1 MNIKHFKNKI
11 AAAFVSCAA
20 LCFAACADDATII
33 GGSLHPDNPNPQQTT
48 QPDFDGILNK
58 IYGNLALTG
67 LTGPH
72 GNSDL
77 PSDIDE
83 GMSVFMRVVWYANEL
98 PSDEALCAW
107 LSDAGVP
114 EFNRGTWGD
123 NHALLRGL
131 YYRCMFGITLSNY
144 FLDNAPASIDDYSHK
159 VAEVRFM
166 RALYYFYMMDLF
178 GNPPFITHV
187 SSEAPPQ
194 ASRQEVFDFIEAELK
209 DIIGEGQGS
218 DILAPAKAVKYGRAD
233 VVAAYML
240 LMRLYLNAE
249 VYTGTPRWA
258 EARDYALKAINSDYS
273 LSVTPKNG
281 YSPYQLLFMGDNDS
295 NGAQNEIVFPILF
308 DGELTQSWGGVF
320 LCAGTVNAAD
330 IAAYPTGTTANWSG
344 IRAKPYFVQK
354 WFPNNDAPIGTPDD
368 LKLAAADDRCL
379 LITLGDDRQL
389 FNEKEDKFEDGY
401 GYVKFLNT
409 HADGSQSHNA
419 EHTDYDFPLFR
430 LAEAYLTYAEADA
443 RLNGG
448 NVTATGLNYI
458 KALRDRAHANTNIS
472 VFSLADIEDEWSREF
487 GFEGRRR
494 MDMIRFGNFTGVR
507 RTWIGGT
514 AAGGTLSDYRSIFP
528 LPSSD
533 LIANKNMKQNPGY
546 QGSTN

>member
-1 MNIKHFKNKI
+1 MNIKGIKNMM
-11 AAAFVSCAA
+11 AVAMMGVAT
-20 LCFAACADDATII
+20 LCFTACADDATII

-48 QPDFDGILNK
+48 TADYDGILNK

-98 PSDEALCAW
+98 SSDESLCAW
-107 LSDAGVP
+107 LTDAGIP

-123 NHALLRGL
+123 NHALLRGI
-131 YYRCMFGITLSNY
+131 YYRCMFGITLCNF
-144 FLDNAPASIDDYSHK
+144 FLDNAPSDIDEYSLK

-166 RALYYFYMMDLF
+166 RALYYYYLMDMF

-187 SSEAPPQ
+187 SSEAPVQ
-194 ASRQEVFDFIEAELK
+194 ASRKEVFDFVESELK
-209 DIIGEGQGS
+209 DVIGEGEGTNV
-218 DILAPAKAVKYGRAD
+218 LAAAKTIKYGRAD
-233 VVAAYML
+233 IAAGYML
-240 LMRLYLNAE
+240 LMRMYLNAE
-249 VYTGTPRWA
+249 VYTGTARW
-258 EARDYALKAINSDYS
+258 EDARTYADKAIKSGYS
-273 LSVTPKNG
+273 LCTTSLNG
-281 YSPYQLLFMGDNDS
+281 YNSYQLLFMGDNDT
-295 NGAQNEIVFPILF
+295 NGAQDEIVFPILF

-320 LCAGTVNAAD
+320 LAAGTVNADD
-330 IAAYPTGTTANWSG
+330 IAAYPTGISSNWGG
-344 IRAKPYFVQK
+344 IRAKKYFVEK
-354 WFPNNDAPIGTPDD
+354 WFPNDDAPSGTPAD
-368 LKLAAADDRCL
+368 LAAAANDDRCL
-379 LITLGDDRQL
+379 FMTQGHELEI
-389 FNEKEDKFEDGY
+389 NAEDKFEEGY
-401 GYVKFLNT
+401 GYIKFLNT
-409 HADGSQSHNA
+409 HADGSETHNA

-448 NVTATGLNYI
+448 NVSSAGLEYI
-458 KALRDRAHANTNIS
+458 KALRNRAHANSNIN

-507 RTWIGGT
+507 RIWIGGT

-533 LIANKNMKQNPGY
+533 LVANPNLKQNEGY
-546 QGSTN
+546 

>member
-1 MNIKHFKNKI
+1 MNIKGIKNMM
-11 AAAFVSCAA
+11 AVAMMGVAT
-20 LCFAACADDATII
+20 LCFTACADDATII

-48 QPDFDGILNK
+48 TADYDGILNK

-98 PSDEALCAW
+98 SSDESLCAW
-107 LSDAGVP
+107 LTDAGIP

-123 NHALLRGL
+123 NHALLRGI
-131 YYRCMFGITLSNY
+131 YYRCMFGITLCNF
-144 FLDNAPASIDDYSHK
+144 FLDNAPSDIDEYSLK

-166 RALYYFYMMDLF
+166 RALYYYYLMDMF

-187 SSEAPPQ
+187 SSEAPVQ
-194 ASRQEVFDFIEAELK
+194 ASRKEVFDFVESELK
-209 DIIGEGQGS
+209 DVIGEGEGT
-218 DILAPAKAVKYGRAD
+218 DVLAAAKTIKYGRAD
-233 VVAAYML
+233 IAAGYML
-240 LMRLYLNAE
+240 LMRMYLNAE
-249 VYTGTPRWA
+249 VYTGTARW
-258 EARDYALKAINSDYS
+258 EDARTYADKAIKSGYS
-273 LSVTPKNG
+273 LCTTSLNG
-281 YSPYQLLFMGDNDS
+281 YNSYQLLFMGDNDT
-295 NGAQNEIVFPILF
+295 NGAQDEIVFPILF

-320 LCAGTVNAAD
+320 LAAGTVNADD
-330 IAAYPTGTTANWSG
+330 ISAYPTGISSNWGG
-344 IRAKPYFVQK
+344 IRAKKYFVEK
-354 WFPNNDAPIGTPDD
+354 WFPNDDAPSGTPAD
-368 LKLAAADDRCL
+368 LAAAANDDRCL
-379 LITLGDDRQL
+379 FMTQGHELEI
-389 FNEKEDKFEDGY
+389 NAEDKFEEGY
-401 GYVKFLNT
+401 GYIKFLNT
-409 HADGSQSHNA
+409 HADGSETHNA

-448 NVTATGLNYI
+448 NVSSAGLEYI
-458 KALRDRAHANTNIS
+458 KALRNRAHANSNIN

-507 RTWIGGT
+507 RIWIGGT
-514 AAGGTLSDYRSIFP
+514 AAGGTLSGYRSIFP

-533 LIANKNMKQNPGY
+533 LVANPNLKQNEGY
-546 QGSTN
+546 

>member
-1 MNIKHFKNKI
+1 MNIKGIKNMM
-11 AAAFVSCAA
+11 AVAMMGVAT
-20 LCFAACADDATII
+20 LCFTACADDATII

-48 QPDFDGILNK
+48 TADYDGILNK

-98 PSDEALCAW
+98 SSDESLCAW
-107 LSDAGVP
+107 LTDAGIP

-123 NHALLRGL
+123 NHALLRGI
-131 YYRCMFGITLSNY
+131 YYRCMFGITLCNF
-144 FLDNAPASIDDYSHK
+144 FLDNAPSDIDEYSLK

-166 RALYYFYMMDLF
+166 RALYYYYLMDMF

-187 SSEAPPQ
+187 SSEAPVQ
-194 ASRQEVFDFIEAELK
+194 ASRKEVFDFVESELK
-209 DIIGEGQGS
+209 DVIGEGEGT
-218 DILAPAKAVKYGRAD
+218 DVLAAAKTIKYGRAD
-233 VVAAYML
+233 IVAGYML
-240 LMRLYLNAE
+240 LMRMYLNAE
-249 VYTGTPRWA
+249 VYTGTARW
-258 EARDYALKAINSDYS
+258 EDARTYADKAIKSGYS
-273 LSVTPKNG
+273 LCTTSLNG
-281 YSPYQLLFMGDNDS
+281 YNSYQLLFMGDNDT
-295 NGAQNEIVFPILF
+295 NGAQDEIVFPILF

-320 LCAGTVNAAD
+320 LAAGTVNADD
-330 IAAYPTGTTANWSG
+330 IAAYPTGISSNWGG
-344 IRAKPYFVQK
+344 IRAKKYFVEK
-354 WFPNNDAPIGTPDD
+354 WFPNDDAPSGTPAD
-368 LKLAAADDRCL
+368 LAAAANDDRCL
-379 LITLGDDRQL
+379 FMTQGHELEI
-389 FNEKEDKFEDGY
+389 NAEDKFEEGY
-401 GYVKFLNT
+401 GYIKFLNT
-409 HADGSQSHNA
+409 HADGSETHNA

-448 NVTATGLNYI
+448 NVSSAGLEYI
-458 KALRDRAHANTNIS
+458 KALRNRAHANSNIN

-507 RTWIGGT
+507 RIWIGGT
-514 AAGGTLSDYRSIFP
+514 AAGGTLSGYRSIFP

-533 LIANKNMKQNPGY
+533 LVANPNLKQNEGY
-546 QGSTN
+546 

>member
-1 MNIKHFKNKI
+1 M
-11 AAAFVSCAA
+11 AVALMGVAT
-20 LCFAACADDATII
+20 LCFTACADDATIF

-48 QPDFDGILNK
+48 QADFDGVLNK

-98 PSDEALCAW
+98 SSDEALCAW
-107 LSDAGVP
+107 LTDAGIP

-131 YYRCMFGITLSNY
+131 YYRCMFGITLANF
-144 FLDNAPASIDDYSHK
+144 FLDNAPESLEDYSHK
-159 VAEVRFM
+159 VAEARFM
-166 RALYYFYMMDLF
+166 RALYYYYLMDMF

-187 SSEAPPQ
+187 SAEAPVQ
-194 ASRQEVFDFIEAELK
+194 ATRLEVFNFIESEVK
-209 DIIGEGQGS
+209 DIIGEGEGS
-218 DILAPAKAVKYGRAD
+218 NVLAAAKSVKYGRAD
-233 VVAAYML
+233 VVAGYML
-240 LMRLYLNAE
+240 LMRMYLNAE
-249 VYTGTPRWA
+249 VYTGKARWEDARNYA
-258 EARDYALKAINSDYS
+258 EKAINSGYS
-273 LSVTPKNG
+273 LSTAGKNG
-281 YSPYQLLFMGDNDS
+281 YTGYQLLFMGDNDT
-295 NGAQNEIVFPILF
+295 NGAQNEIVFPVLF

-320 LCAGTVNAAD
+320 LCAGAVNADD
-330 IAAYPTGTTANWSG
+330 IAAYPTGITSNWGG
-344 IRAKPYFVQK
+344 IRTKKYFIQK
-354 WFPNNDAPIGTPDD
+354 WFPNNDAPSGTPAD
-368 LKLAAADDRCL
+368 LIEAAGDDRCL
-379 LITLGDDRQL
+379 FMTQGHEMEIE
-389 FNEKEDKFEDGY
+389 NEDKFQEGY

-409 HADGSQSHNA
+409 HADGSETHNA

-448 NVTATGLNYI
+448 QVSGKGLGYI
-458 KALRDRAHANTNIS
+458 KDLRNRAHANSNIS
-472 VFSLADIEDEWSREF
+472 VFSLSDVEDEWSREF

-494 MDMIRFGNFTGVR
+494 VDMIRFGNFTGVR
-507 RTWIGGT
+507 RIWIGGT

-533 LIANKNMKQNPGY
+533 LVANDNLVQNPGY
-546 QGSTN
+546 

>member
-1 MNIKHFKNKI
+1 MNMKGIKNI
-11 AAAFVSCAA
+11 MAVALMGVAT
-20 LCFAACADDATII
+20 LCFTACADDATIF

-48 QPDFDGILNK
+48 QADFDGVLNK

-72 GNSDL
+72 GSSDL

-98 PSDEALCAW
+98 SSDEALCAW
-107 LSDAGVP
+107 LTDAGIP

-131 YYRCMFGITLSNY
+131 YYRCMFGITLANF
-144 FLDNAPASIDDYSHK
+144 FLDNAPESLEDYSHK
-159 VAEVRFM
+159 VAETRFM
-166 RALYYFYMMDLF
+166 RALYYYYLMDMF

-187 SSEAPPQ
+187 SAEAPVQ
-194 ASRQEVFDFIEAELK
+194 ATRLEVFNFIESEVK
-209 DIIGEGQGS
+209 DIIGEGEGS
-218 DILAPAKAVKYGRAD
+218 NVLAAAKSVKYGRAD
-233 VVAAYML
+233 VVAGYML
-240 LMRLYLNAE
+240 LMRMYLNAE
-249 VYTGTPRWA
+249 VYTGKARWEDARNYA
-258 EARDYALKAINSDYS
+258 EKAINSGYS
-273 LSVTPKNG
+273 LSTASKNG
-281 YSPYQLLFMGDNDS
+281 YTGYQLLFMGDNDT
-295 NGAQNEIVFPILF
+295 NGAQNEIVFPVLF

-320 LCAGTVNAAD
+320 LCAGAVNADD
-330 IAAYPTGTTANWSG
+330 IAAYPTGITSNWGG
-344 IRAKPYFVQK
+344 IRTKKYFIQK
-354 WFPNNDAPIGTPDD
+354 WFPNNDAPSGTPAD
-368 LKLAAADDRCL
+368 LIEAAGDDRCL
-379 LITLGDDRQL
+379 FMTQGHEMEIE
-389 FNEKEDKFEDGY
+389 NEDKFQEGY

-409 HADGSQSHNA
+409 HADGSETHNA

-448 NVTATGLNYI
+448 QVSGKGLGYI
-458 KALRDRAHANTNIS
+458 KDLRNRAHANSNIS
-472 VFSLADIEDEWSREF
+472 VFSLSDVEDEWSREF

-494 MDMIRFGNFTGVR
+494 VDMIRFGNFTGVR
-507 RTWIGGT
+507 RIWIGGT

-533 LIANKNMKQNPGY
+533 LVANDNLVQNPGY
-546 QGSTN
+546 

>member
-1 MNIKHFKNKI
+1 MNMKGIKNI
-11 AAAFVSCAA
+11 MAVALMGVAT
-20 LCFAACADDATII
+20 LCFTACADDATIF

-48 QPDFDGILNK
+48 QADFDGVLNK

-72 GNSDL
+72 GSSDL

-98 PSDEALCAW
+98 SSDEALCAW
-107 LSDAGVP
+107 LTDAGIP

-131 YYRCMFGITLSNY
+131 YYRCMFGITLANF
-144 FLDNAPASIDDYSHK
+144 FLDNAPESLEDYTHK

-166 RALYYFYMMDLF
+166 RALYYYYLMDMF

-187 SSEAPPQ
+187 SAEAPVQ
-194 ASRQEVFDFIEAELK
+194 ATRLEVFNFIESEVK
-209 DIIGEGQGS
+209 DIIGEGEGS
-218 DILAPAKAVKYGRAD
+218 NVLAAAKSVKYGRAD
-233 VVAAYML
+233 VVAGYML
-240 LMRLYLNAE
+240 LMRMYLNAE
-249 VYTGTPRWA
+249 VYTGKARWEDARNYA
-258 EARDYALKAINSDYS
+258 EKAINSGYS
-273 LSVTPKNG
+273 LSTASKNG
-281 YSPYQLLFMGDNDS
+281 YTGYQLLFMGDNDT
-295 NGAQNEIVFPILF
+295 NGAQNEIVFPVLF

-320 LCAGTVNAAD
+320 LCAGAVNADD
-330 IAAYPTGTTANWSG
+330 IAAYPTGITSNWGG
-344 IRAKPYFVQK
+344 IRTKKYFIQK
-354 WFPNNDAPIGTPDD
+354 WFPNNDAPSGTPAD
-368 LKLAAADDRCL
+368 LIEAAGDDRCL
-379 LITLGDDRQL
+379 FMTQGHEMEIE
-389 FNEKEDKFEDGY
+389 NEDKFQEGY

-409 HADGSQSHNA
+409 HADGSETHNA

-448 NVTATGLNYI
+448 QVSGKGLGYI
-458 KALRDRAHANTNIS
+458 KDLRNRAHANSNIS
-472 VFSLADIEDEWSREF
+472 VFSLSDVEDEWSREF

-494 MDMIRFGNFTGVR
+494 VDMIRFGNFTGVR
-507 RTWIGGT
+507 RIWIGGT

-533 LIANKNMKQNPGY
+533 LVANDNLVQNPGY
-546 QGSTN
+546 

>member
-1 MNIKHFKNKI
+1 MNIKGIKNMM
-11 AAAFVSCAA
+11 AVAMMGVAT
-20 LCFAACADDATII
+20 LCFTACADDATII

-48 QPDFDGILNK
+48 TADYDGILNK

-98 PSDEALCAW
+98 SSDESLCAW
-107 LSDAGVP
+107 LTDAGIP

-123 NHALLRGL
+123 NHALLRGI
-131 YYRCMFGITLSNY
+131 YYRCMFGITLCNF
-144 FLDNAPASIDDYSHK
+144 FLDNAPSDIDEYSLK

-166 RALYYFYMMDLF
+166 RALYYYYLMDMF

-187 SSEAPPQ
+187 SSEAPVQ
-194 ASRQEVFDFIEAELK
+194 ASRKEIFDFVESELK
-209 DIIGEGQGS
+209 DVIGEGEGT
-218 DILAPAKAVKYGRAD
+218 DVLAAAKTIKYGRAD
-233 VVAAYML
+233 IAAGYML
-240 LMRLYLNAE
+240 LMRMYLNAE
-249 VYTGTPRWA
+249 VYTGTARW
-258 EARDYALKAINSDYS
+258 EDARTYADKAIKSGYS
-273 LSVTPKNG
+273 LCTTSLNG
-281 YSPYQLLFMGDNDS
+281 YNSYQLLFMGDNDT
-295 NGAQNEIVFPILF
+295 NGAQDEIVFPILF

-320 LCAGTVNAAD
+320 LAAGTVNADD
-330 IAAYPTGTTANWSG
+330 IAAYPTGISSNWGG
-344 IRAKPYFVQK
+344 IRAKKYFIEK
-354 WFPNNDAPIGTPDD
+354 WFPNDDAPSGTPAD
-368 LKLAAADDRCL
+368 LAAAANDDRCL
-379 LITLGDDRQL
+379 FMTQGHELEI
-389 FNEKEDKFEDGY
+389 NAEDKFEEGY

-409 HADGSQSHNA
+409 HADGSETHNA

-448 NVTATGLNYI
+448 NVSSTGLEYI
-458 KALRDRAHANTNIS
+458 KALRNRAHANSNIN
-472 VFSLADIEDEWSREF
+472 VFSLDDIEDEWSREF

-507 RTWIGGT
+507 RIWIGGT
-514 AAGGTLSDYRSIFP
+514 AAGGTLSGYRSIFP

-533 LIANKNMKQNPGY
+533 LVANPNLKQNEGY
-546 QGSTN
+546 

>member
-1 MNIKHFKNKI
+1 MNIKGIKNMM
-11 AAAFVSCAA
+11 AVAMMGVAT
-20 LCFAACADDATII
+20 LCFTACADDATII

-48 QPDFDGILNK
+48 TADYDGILNK

-98 PSDEALCAW
+98 SSDESLCAW
-107 LSDAGVP
+107 LTDAGIP
-114 EFNRGTWGD
+114 GFNRGTWGD
-123 NHALLRGL
+123 NHALLRGI
-131 YYRCMFGITLSNY
+131 YYRCMFGITLCNF
-144 FLDNAPASIDDYSHK
+144 FLDNAPSDIDEYSLK

-166 RALYYFYMMDLF
+166 RALYYYYLMDMF

-187 SSEAPPQ
+187 SSEAPVQ
-194 ASRQEVFDFIEAELK
+194 ASRKEVFDFVESELK
-209 DIIGEGQGS
+209 DVIGEGEGT
-218 DILAPAKAVKYGRAD
+218 DVLAAAKTIKYGRAD
-233 VVAAYML
+233 IVAGYML
-240 LMRLYLNAE
+240 LMRMYLNAE
-249 VYTGTPRWA
+249 VYTGTARW
-258 EARDYALKAINSDYS
+258 EDARTYADKAIKSGYS
-273 LSVTPKNG
+273 LCTTSLNG
-281 YSPYQLLFMGDNDS
+281 YNSYQLLFMGDNDT
-295 NGAQNEIVFPILF
+295 NGAQDEIVFPILF

-320 LCAGTVNAAD
+320 LAAGTVNADD
-330 IAAYPTGTTANWSG
+330 IAAYPTGISSNWGG
-344 IRAKPYFVQK
+344 IRAKKYFVEK
-354 WFPNNDAPIGTPDD
+354 WFPNDDAPSGTPAD
-368 LKLAAADDRCL
+368 LAAAANDDRCL
-379 LITLGDDRQL
+379 FMTQGHELEI
-389 FNEKEDKFEDGY
+389 NAEDKFEEGY
-401 GYVKFLNT
+401 GYIKFLNT
-409 HADGSQSHNA
+409 HADGSETHNA

-448 NVTATGLNYI
+448 NVSSAGLEYI
-458 KALRDRAHANTNIS
+458 KALRNRAHANSNIN

-507 RTWIGGT
+507 RIWIGGT
-514 AAGGTLSDYRSIFP
+514 AAGGTLSGYRSIFP

-533 LIANKNMKQNPGY
+533 LVANPNLKQNEGY
-546 QGSTN
+546 

>member
-1 MNIKHFKNKI
+1 MNIKGIKNMM
-11 AAAFVSCAA
+11 AVAMMGVAT
-20 LCFAACADDATII
+20 LCFTACADDATII

-48 QPDFDGILNK
+48 TADYDGILNK

-98 PSDEALCAW
+98 SSDESLCAW
-107 LSDAGVP
+107 LTDAGIP

-123 NHALLRGL
+123 NHALLRGI
-131 YYRCMFGITLSNY
+131 YYRCMFGITLCNF
-144 FLDNAPASIDDYSHK
+144 FLDNAPSDIDEYSLK

-166 RALYYFYMMDLF
+166 RALYYYYLMDMF

-187 SSEAPPQ
+187 SSEAPVQ
-194 ASRQEVFDFIEAELK
+194 ASRKEVFDFVESELK
-209 DIIGEGQGS
+209 DVIGEGEGT
-218 DILAPAKAVKYGRAD
+218 DVLAAAKTIKYGRAD
-233 VVAAYML
+233 IAAGYML
-240 LMRLYLNAE
+240 LMRMYLNAE
-249 VYTGTPRWA
+249 VYTGTARW
-258 EARDYALKAINSDYS
+258 EDARTYADKAIKSGYS
-273 LSVTPKNG
+273 LCTTSLNG
-281 YSPYQLLFMGDNDS
+281 YNSYQLLFMGDNDT
-295 NGAQNEIVFPILF
+295 NGAQDEIVFPILF

-320 LCAGTVNAAD
+320 LAAGTVNADD
-330 IAAYPTGTTANWSG
+330 IAAYPTGISSNWGG
-344 IRAKPYFVQK
+344 IRAKKYFVEK
-354 WFPNNDAPIGTPDD
+354 WFPNDDAPSGTPAD
-368 LKLAAADDRCL
+368 LAAAANDDRCL
-379 LITLGDDRQL
+379 FMTQGHELEI
-389 FNEKEDKFEDGY
+389 NAEDKFEEGY
-401 GYVKFLNT
+401 GYIKFLNT
-409 HADGSQSHNA
+409 HADGSETHNA

-448 NVTATGLNYI
+448 NVSSAGLEYI
-458 KALRDRAHANTNIS
+458 KALRNRAHANSNIN

-507 RTWIGGT
+507 RIWIGGT

-533 LIANKNMKQNPGY
+533 LVANPNLKQNEGY
-546 QGSTN
+546 

>member
-1 MNIKHFKNKI
+1 MKGIKNIM
-11 AAAFVSCAA
+11 AVALMGVAT
-20 LCFAACADDATII
+20 LCFTACADDATIF

-48 QPDFDGILNK
+48 QADFDGVLNK

-72 GNSDL
+72 GSSDL

-98 PSDEALCAW
+98 SSDEALCAW
-107 LSDAGVP
+107 LTDAGIP

-131 YYRCMFGITLSNY
+131 YYRCMFGITLANF
-144 FLDNAPASIDDYSHK
+144 FLDNAPESLEDYSHK
-159 VAEVRFM
+159 VAETRFM
-166 RALYYFYMMDLF
+166 RALYYYYLMDMF

-187 SSEAPPQ
+187 SAEAPVQ
-194 ASRQEVFDFIEAELK
+194 ATRLEVFNFIESEVK
-209 DIIGEGQGS
+209 DIIGEGEGS
-218 DILAPAKAVKYGRAD
+218 NVLAAAKSVKYGRAD
-233 VVAAYML
+233 VVAGYML
-240 LMRLYLNAE
+240 LMRMYLNAE
-249 VYTGTPRWA
+249 VYTGKARWEDARNYA
-258 EARDYALKAINSDYS
+258 EKAINSGYS
-273 LSVTPKNG
+273 LSTASKNG
-281 YSPYQLLFMGDNDS
+281 YTGYQLLFMGDNDT
-295 NGAQNEIVFPILF
+295 NGAQNEIVFPVLF

-320 LCAGTVNAAD
+320 LCAGAVNADD
-330 IAAYPTGTTANWSG
+330 IAAYPTGITSNWGG
-344 IRAKPYFVQK
+344 IRTKKYFIQK
-354 WFPNNDAPIGTPDD
+354 WFPNNDAPSGTPAD
-368 LKLAAADDRCL
+368 LIEAAGDDRCL
-379 LITLGDDRQL
+379 FMTQGHEMEIE
-389 FNEKEDKFEDGY
+389 NEDKFQEGY

-409 HADGSQSHNA
+409 HADGSETHNA

-448 NVTATGLNYI
+448 QVSGKGLGYI
-458 KALRDRAHANTNIS
+458 KDLRNRAHANSNIS
-472 VFSLADIEDEWSREF
+472 VFSLSDVEDEWSREF

-494 MDMIRFGNFTGVR
+494 VDMIRFGNFTGVR
-507 RTWIGGT
+507 RIWIGGT

-533 LIANKNMKQNPGY
+533 LVANDNLVQNPGY
-546 QGSTN
+546 

>member
-1 MNIKHFKNKI
+1 MNIKGIKNMM
-11 AAAFVSCAA
+11 AVAMMGVAT
-20 LCFAACADDATII
+20 LCFTACADDATII

-48 QPDFDGILNK
+48 TADYDGILNK

-98 PSDEALCAW
+98 SSDESLCAW
-107 LSDAGVP
+107 LTDAGIP

-123 NHALLRGL
+123 NHALLRGI
-131 YYRCMFGITLSNY
+131 YYRCMFGITLCNF
-144 FLDNAPASIDDYSHK
+144 FLDNAPSDIDEYSLK
-159 VAEVRFM
+159 VAEVRYM
-166 RALYYFYMMDLF
+166 RALYYYYLMDMF

-187 SSEAPPQ
+187 SSEAPVQ
-194 ASRQEVFDFIEAELK
+194 ASRKEVFDFVESELK
-209 DIIGEGQGS
+209 DVIGEGEGT
-218 DILAPAKAVKYGRAD
+218 DVLAAAKTIKYGRAD
-233 VVAAYML
+233 IAAGYML
-240 LMRLYLNAE
+240 LMRMYLNAE
-249 VYTGTPRWA
+249 VYTGTARWEDARAYA
-258 EARDYALKAINSDYS
+258 EKAINSGYS
-273 LSVTPKNG
+273 LSTTSMNG
-281 YSPYQLLFMGDNDS
+281 YNGYQLLFMGDNDT

-320 LCAGTVNAAD
+320 LAAGCVNADD
-330 IAAYPTGTTANWSG
+330 IAAYPTGISSNWGG
-344 IRAKPYFVQK
+344 IRAKKYFIEK
-354 WFPNNDAPIGTPDD
+354 WFPNDDAPSGTPAD
-368 LKLAAADDRCL
+368 LAAAANDDRCL
-379 LITLGDDRQL
+379 FMTQGHELEI
-389 FNEKEDKFEDGY
+389 NAEDKFEEGY

-409 HADGSQSHNA
+409 HADGSETHNA

-448 NVTATGLNYI
+448 NVSSTGLEYI
-458 KALRDRAHANTNIS
+458 KALRNRAHANSNIN
-472 VFSLADIEDEWSREF
+472 VFSLDDIEDEWSREF

-507 RTWIGGT
+507 RIWIGGT
-514 AAGGTLSDYRSIFP
+514 AAGGTLSGYRSIFP

-533 LIANKNMKQNPGY
+533 LVANPNLKQNEGY
-546 QGSTN
+546 

>member
-1 MNIKHFKNKI
+1 MTIKGIKNMM
-11 AAAFVSCAA
+11 AVAFMGVAT
-20 LCFAACADDATII
+20 LCLTACDNDSTIL

-48 QPDFDGILNK
+48 KADYDGILNK

-67 LTGPH
+67 LSGPH

-98 PSDEALCAW
+98 SSDEALCAW
-107 LSDAGVP
+107 LSDAGIP

-144 FLDNAPASIDDYSHK
+144 FLDNAPSSIDEYSKK

-166 RALYYFYMMDLF
+166 RALYYFYLMDMF

-187 SSEAPPQ
+187 SAEAPEQ
-194 ASRQEVFDFIEAELK
+194 GSRQEVFKFIEDELK
-209 DIIGEGQGS
+209 DIIGEGEGT
-218 DILAPAKAVKYGRAD
+218 DVLAAAKSVKYGRAD
-233 VVAAYML
+233 IVAGYML

-249 VYTGTPRWA
+249 VYTGTARWEDARTYA
-258 EARDYALKAINSDYS
+258 EKAIKSDYT
-273 LSVTPKNG
+273 LSTASKNG
-281 YSPYQLLFMGDNDS
+281 YTGYQLLFMGDNDT
-295 NGAQNEIVFPILF
+295 NGAQNEIVFPVLF

-320 LCAGTVNAAD
+320 LAAGVVNAAD
-330 IAAYPTGTTANWSG
+330 IALYPTGISSNWGG
-344 IRAKPYFVQK
+344 IRTKPYFIQK
-354 WFPNNDAPIGTPDD
+354 WFPNNDAPEGTPDD
-368 LKLAAADDRCL
+368 LIAAANDDRCL
-379 LITLGDDRQL
+379 FMTAGHELEIA
-389 FNEKEDKFEDGY
+389 EEDKFENGY
-401 GYVKFLNT
+401 GYIKFLNT
-409 HADGSQSHNA
+409 HADGSEPHNA

-430 LAEAYLTYAEADA
+430 LAEAYLSYAEADA

-448 NVTATGLNYI
+448 NVSSTGLGYI
-458 KALRDRAHANTNIS
+458 KDLRNRAHANANLS

-494 MDMIRFGNFTGVR
+494 MDMVRFGNFTGVR

-514 AAGGTLSDYRSIFP
+514 AAGGTLSSYRNIFP

-533 LIANKNMKQNPGY
+533 LIANPNLKQNQGY
-546 QGSTN
+546 

>member
-1 MNIKHFKNKI
+1 MNIKGIKNMM
-11 AAAFVSCAA
+11 AVAMMGVAT
-20 LCFAACADDATII
+20 LCFTACADDATII

-48 QPDFDGILNK
+48 TADYDGILNK

-98 PSDEALCAW
+98 SSDESLCAW
-107 LSDAGVP
+107 LTDAGIP

-123 NHALLRGL
+123 NHALLRGI
-131 YYRCMFGITLSNY
+131 YYRCMFGITLCNF
-144 FLDNAPASIDDYSHK
+144 FLDNAPSDIDEYSLK

-166 RALYYFYMMDLF
+166 RALYYYYLMDMF

-187 SSEAPPQ
+187 SSEAPVQ
-194 ASRQEVFDFIEAELK
+194 ASRKEVFDFVESELK
-209 DIIGEGQGS
+209 DVIGEGEGT
-218 DILAPAKAVKYGRAD
+218 DVLAAAKTIKYGRAD
-233 VVAAYML
+233 IAAGYML
-240 LMRLYLNAE
+240 LMRMYLNAE
-249 VYTGTPRWA
+249 VYTGTARWEDARAYA
-258 EARDYALKAINSDYS
+258 EKAINSGYS
-273 LSVTPKNG
+273 LSTTSMNG
-281 YSPYQLLFMGDNDS
+281 YNGYQLLFMGDNDT

-320 LCAGTVNAAD
+320 LAAGCVNADD
-330 IAAYPTGTTANWSG
+330 IAAYPTGISSNWGG
-344 IRAKPYFVQK
+344 IRAKKYFIEK
-354 WFPNNDAPIGTPDD
+354 WFPNDDAPSGTPAD
-368 LKLAAADDRCL
+368 LAAAANDDRCL
-379 LITLGDDRQL
+379 FMTQGHELEI
-389 FNEKEDKFEDGY
+389 NAEDKFEEGY

-409 HADGSQSHNA
+409 HADGSETHNA

-448 NVTATGLNYI
+448 NVSSTGLEYI
-458 KALRDRAHANTNIS
+458 KALRNRAHANSNIN
-472 VFSLADIEDEWSREF
+472 VFSLDDIEDEWSREF

-507 RTWIGGT
+507 RIWIGGT
-514 AAGGTLSDYRSIFP
+514 AAGGTLSGYRSIFP

-533 LIANKNMKQNPGY
+533 LVANPNLKQNEGY
-546 QGSTN
+546 

>member
-1 MNIKHFKNKI
+1 MNIKGIKNI
-11 AAAFVSCAA
+11 LAVAVMGFSA
-20 LCFAACADDATII
+20 LCFTACSEDAPIF

-48 QPDFDGILNK
+48 QADYDGILNK

-72 GNSDL
+72 GSSDL

-107 LSDAGVP
+107 LTDAGIP

-131 YYRCMFGITLSNY
+131 YYRCMFGITMSNF
-144 FLDNAPASIDDYSHK
+144 FLENAPSSLDEYSHK

-166 RALYYFYMMDLF
+166 RALYYYYLMDMF
-178 GNPPFITHV
+178 GNPPFITTV
-187 SSEAPPQ
+187 TSEAPVQ
-194 ASRQEVFDFIEAELK
+194 VSRQEIFNFIESEVK
-209 DIIGEGQGS
+209 DIIGEGAGS
-218 DILAPAKAVKYGRAD
+218 DVLAAPKSIKYGRAD
-233 VVAAYML
+233 MAAGYML
-240 LMRLYLNAE
+240 LMRMYLNAE
-249 VYTGTPRWA
+249 VYTGTARWQDA
-258 EARDYALKAINSDYS
+258 MTYAQKAINSGYT
-273 LSVTPKNG
+273 LSKTPKNG
-281 YSPYQLLFMGDNDS
+281 YSAYQLLFMGDNDT

-330 IAAYPTGTTANWSG
+330 VAAYSTGMTSNWGG

-354 WFPNNDAPIGTPDD
+354 WFPNNDAPSGTPTD
-368 LKLAAADDRCL
+368 LTAAANDDRCL
-379 LITLGDDRQL
+379 FMTEGHELENT
-389 FNEKEDKFEDGY
+389 NEDKFENGFGY
-401 GYVKFLNT
+401 IKFLNT
-409 HADGSQSHNA
+409 HADGSETHNA

-430 LAEAYLTYAEADA
+430 LAEAYLTYAEAEA
-443 RLNGG
+443 RLNNG
-448 NVTATGLNYI
+448 NVSTTGLNYI
-458 KALRDRAHANTNIS
+458 KELRNRANANSNLS
-472 VFSLADIEDEWSREF
+472 VFSLADIEDEWSKEF

-494 MDMIRFGNFTGVR
+494 MDMIRFGNFTGTR
-507 RTWIGGT
+507 RCWIGGS
-514 AAGGTLSDYRSIFP
+514 AVGGTMATYRNIFP

-533 LIANKNMKQNPGY
+533 LVANSNLKQNQGY
-546 QGSTN
+546 

>member
-1 MNIKHFKNKI
+1 MNIKGIKNMM
-11 AAAFVSCAA
+11 AVAMMGVAT
-20 LCFAACADDATII
+20 LCFTACADDETII

-48 QPDFDGILNK
+48 TADYDGILNK

-67 LTGPH
+67 LKGPH

-98 PSDEALCAW
+98 SSDESLCAW
-107 LSDAGVP
+107 LTDAGIP

-123 NHALLRGL
+123 NHALLRGI
-131 YYRCMFGITLSNY
+131 YYRCMFGITLCNF
-144 FLDNAPASIDDYSHK
+144 FLDNAPSDIDEYSLK

-166 RALYYFYMMDLF
+166 RALYYYYLMDMF

-187 SSEAPPQ
+187 SSEAPVQ
-194 ASRQEVFDFIEAELK
+194 ASRKEVFDFVESELK
-209 DIIGEGQGS
+209 DVIGEGEGT
-218 DILAPAKAVKYGRAD
+218 DVLAAAKTIKYGRAD
-233 VVAAYML
+233 IAAGYML
-240 LMRLYLNAE
+240 LMRMYLNAE
-249 VYTGTPRWA
+249 VYTGTARW
-258 EARDYALKAINSDYS
+258 EDARTYADKAIKSGYS
-273 LSVTPKNG
+273 LCTTSLNG
-281 YSPYQLLFMGDNDS
+281 YNSYQLLFMGDNDT
-295 NGAQNEIVFPILF
+295 NGAQDEIVFPILF

-320 LCAGTVNAAD
+320 LAAGTVNADD
-330 IAAYPTGTTANWSG
+330 IAAYPTGISSNWGG
-344 IRAKPYFVQK
+344 IRAKKYFVEK
-354 WFPNNDAPIGTPDD
+354 WFPNDDAPSGTPAD
-368 LKLAAADDRCL
+368 LAAAANDDRCL
-379 LITLGDDRQL
+379 FMTQGHELEI
-389 FNEKEDKFEDGY
+389 NAEDKFEEGY
-401 GYVKFLNT
+401 GYIKFLNT
-409 HADGSQSHNA
+409 HADGSETHNA

-448 NVTATGLNYI
+448 NVSSAGLEYI
-458 KALRDRAHANTNIS
+458 KALRNRAHANSNIN

-507 RTWIGGT
+507 RIWIGGT
-514 AAGGTLSDYRSIFP
+514 AAGGTLSGYRSIFP

-533 LIANKNMKQNPGY
+533 LVANPNLKQNEGY
-546 QGSTN
+546 

>member
-1 MNIKHFKNKI
+1 MTIKGIKNMM
-11 AAAFVSCAA
+11 AVAFMGVAT
-20 LCFAACADDATII
+20 LCLTACDNDSTIL
-33 GGSLHPDNPNPQQTT
+33 GGTLHPDNPNPQQTT
-48 QPDFDGILNK
+48 KADYDGILNK

-98 PSDEALCAW
+98 SSDEALCAW
-107 LSDAGVP
+107 LSDAGIP

-144 FLDNAPASIDDYSHK
+144 FLDNAPSSIDEYSKK

-166 RALYYFYMMDLF
+166 RALYYFYLMDMF
-178 GNPPFITHV
+178 GNPPMVTHV
-187 SSEAPPQ
+187 TAEAPAQ
-194 ASRQEVFDFIEAELK
+194 ATRQEVFKFVEDELK
-209 DIIGEGQGS
+209 DVIGEGEGT
-218 DILAPAKAVKYGRAD
+218 DVLAAAKSVKYGRAD
-233 VVAAYML
+233 IVAGYML

-249 VYTGTPRWA
+249 VYTGSARWEDARTYA
-258 EARDYALKAINSDYS
+258 EKAIQSDYT
-273 LSVTPKNG
+273 LSTASKNG
-281 YSPYQLLFMGDNDS
+281 YTGYQLLFMGDNDT
-295 NGAQNEIVFPILF
+295 NGAQNEIVFPVLF

-320 LCAGTVNAAD
+320 LAAGAVNAAD
-330 IAAYPTGTTANWSG
+330 IALYPTGISSSWGG
-344 IRAKPYFVQK
+344 IRTKPYFIRK
-354 WFPNNDAPIGTPDD
+354 WFPNDDAPEGTPDD
-368 LKLAAADDRCL
+368 LIAAANDDRCL
-379 LITLGDDRQL
+379 FMTSGHELEIA
-389 FNEKEDKFEDGY
+389 EEDKFENGY
-401 GYVKFLNT
+401 GYIKFLNT
-409 HADGSQSHNA
+409 HADGSEAHNA

-430 LAEAYLTYAEADA
+430 LAEAYLSYAEADA

-448 NVTATGLNYI
+448 NVSSTGLGYI
-458 KALRDRAHANTNIS
+458 KDLRNRAHANANLS

-494 MDMIRFGNFTGVR
+494 MDMVRFGNFTGVR

-514 AAGGTLSDYRSIFP
+514 AAGGTLSSYRSIFP

-533 LIANKNMKQNPGY
+533 LIANPNLKQNQGY
-546 QGSTN
+546 

>member
-1 MNIKHFKNKI
+1 MNIKGIKNMM
-11 AAAFVSCAA
+11 AVAMMGVAT
-20 LCFAACADDATII
+20 LCFTACADDATII

-48 QPDFDGILNK
+48 TADYDGILNK

-98 PSDEALCAW
+98 SSDESLCAW
-107 LSDAGVP
+107 LTDAGIP

-123 NHALLRGL
+123 NHALLRGI
-131 YYRCMFGITLSNY
+131 YYRCMFGITLCNF
-144 FLDNAPASIDDYSHK
+144 FLDNAPSDMEEYSLK

-166 RALYYFYMMDLF
+166 RALYYYYLMDMF

-187 SSEAPPQ
+187 SSEAPVQ
-194 ASRQEVFDFIEAELK
+194 ASRKEVFDFVESELK
-209 DIIGEGQGS
+209 DVIGEGEGTNV
-218 DILAPAKAVKYGRAD
+218 LAAAKSIKYGRAD
-233 VVAAYML
+233 VVAGYML
-240 LMRLYLNAE
+240 LMRMYLNAE
-249 VYTGTPRWA
+249 VYTGTARWEDARAYA
-258 EARDYALKAINSDYS
+258 EKAINSGYS
-273 LSVTPKNG
+273 LSTTSMNG
-281 YSPYQLLFMGDNDS
+281 YNGYQLLFMGDNDT

-320 LCAGTVNAAD
+320 LAAGCVNADD
-330 IAAYPTGTTANWSG
+330 IAAYPTGISSNWGG
-344 IRAKPYFVQK
+344 IRAKKYFIEK
-354 WFPNNDAPIGTPDD
+354 WFPNDDAPSGTPAD
-368 LKLAAADDRCL
+368 LAAAANDDRCL
-379 LITLGDDRQL
+379 FMTQGHELEI
-389 FNEKEDKFEDGY
+389 NAEDKFEEGY

-409 HADGSQSHNA
+409 HADGSETHNA

-448 NVTATGLNYI
+448 NVSSTGLEYI
-458 KALRDRAHANTNIS
+458 KALRNRAHANSNIN
-472 VFSLADIEDEWSREF
+472 VFSLDDIEDEWSREF

-507 RTWIGGT
+507 RIWIGGT
-514 AAGGTLSDYRSIFP
+514 AAGGTLSGYRSIFP

-533 LIANKNMKQNPGY
+533 LVANPNLKQNEGY
-546 QGSTN
+546 

>member
-1 MNIKHFKNKI
+1 MNIKGIKNMM
-11 AAAFVSCAA
+11 AVAMMGVAT
-20 LCFAACADDATII
+20 LCFTACADDATII

-48 QPDFDGILNK
+48 TADYDGILNK

-98 PSDEALCAW
+98 SSDESLCAW
-107 LSDAGVP
+107 LTDAGIP

-123 NHALLRGL
+123 NHALLRGI
-131 YYRCMFGITLSNY
+131 YYRCMFGITLCNF
-144 FLDNAPASIDDYSHK
+144 FLDNAPSDIDEYSLK

-166 RALYYFYMMDLF
+166 RALYYYYLMDMF

-187 SSEAPPQ
+187 SSEAPVQ
-194 ASRQEVFDFIEAELK
+194 ASRKEVFDFVESELK
-209 DIIGEGQGS
+209 DVIGEGEGT
-218 DILAPAKAVKYGRAD
+218 DVLAAAKTIKYGRAD
-233 VVAAYML
+233 IVAGYML

-249 VYTGTPRWA
+249 VYTGTARW
-258 EARDYALKAINSDYS
+258 EDARTYADKAIKSGYS
-273 LSVTPKNG
+273 LCTTSLNG
-281 YSPYQLLFMGDNDS
+281 YNSYQLLFMGDNDT
-295 NGAQNEIVFPILF
+295 NGAQDEIVFPILF

-320 LCAGTVNAAD
+320 LAAGTVNADD
-330 IAAYPTGTTANWSG
+330 IAAYPTGISSNWGG
-344 IRAKPYFVQK
+344 IRAKKYFVEK
-354 WFPNNDAPIGTPDD
+354 WFPNDDAPSGTPAD
-368 LKLAAADDRCL
+368 LAAAANDDRCL
-379 LITLGDDRQL
+379 FMTQGHELEI
-389 FNEKEDKFEDGY
+389 NAEDKFEEGY

-409 HADGSQSHNA
+409 HADGSETHNA

-448 NVTATGLNYI
+448 NVSSAGLEYI
-458 KALRDRAHANTNIS
+458 KALRNRAHANSNIN

-507 RTWIGGT
+507 RIWIGGT

-533 LIANKNMKQNPGY
+533 LVANPNLKQNEGY
-546 QGSTN
+546 

>member
-1 MNIKHFKNKI
+1 MNIKGIKNMM
-11 AAAFVSCAA
+11 AVAMMGVAT
-20 LCFAACADDATII
+20 LCFTACADDATII

-48 QPDFDGILNK
+48 TADYDGILNK

-98 PSDEALCAW
+98 SSDESLCAW
-107 LSDAGVP
+107 LTDAGIP

-123 NHALLRGL
+123 NHALLRGI
-131 YYRCMFGITLSNY
+131 YYRCMFGITLCNF
-144 FLDNAPASIDDYSHK
+144 FLDNAPSDIDEYSLK

-166 RALYYFYMMDLF
+166 RALYYYYLMDMF

-187 SSEAPPQ
+187 SSEAPVQ
-194 ASRQEVFDFIEAELK
+194 ASRKEVFDFVESELK
-209 DIIGEGQGS
+209 DVIGEGEGT
-218 DILAPAKAVKYGRAD
+218 DVLAAAKTIKYGRAD
-233 VVAAYML
+233 IVAGYML
-240 LMRLYLNAE
+240 LMRMYLNAE
-249 VYTGTPRWA
+249 VYTGTARW
-258 EARDYALKAINSDYS
+258 EDARTYADKAIKSGYS
-273 LSVTPKNG
+273 LCTTSLNG
-281 YSPYQLLFMGDNDS
+281 YNSYQLLFMGDNDT
-295 NGAQNEIVFPILF
+295 NGAQDEIVFPILF

-320 LCAGTVNAAD
+320 LAAGTVNADD
-330 IAAYPTGTTANWSG
+330 IAAYPTGISSNWGG
-344 IRAKPYFVQK
+344 IRAKKYFVEK
-354 WFPNNDAPIGTPDD
+354 WFPNDDAPSGTPAD
-368 LKLAAADDRCL
+368 LAAAANDDRCL
-379 LITLGDDRQL
+379 FMTQGHELEI
-389 FNEKEDKFEDGY
+389 NAEDKFEEGY
-401 GYVKFLNT
+401 GYIKFLNT
-409 HADGSQSHNA
+409 HADGSETHNA

-448 NVTATGLNYI
+448 NVSSAGLEYI
-458 KALRDRAHANTNIS
+458 KALRNRAHANSNIN

-507 RTWIGGT
+507 RIWIGGT

-533 LIANKNMKQNPGY
+533 LVANPNLKQNEGY
-546 QGSTN
+546 